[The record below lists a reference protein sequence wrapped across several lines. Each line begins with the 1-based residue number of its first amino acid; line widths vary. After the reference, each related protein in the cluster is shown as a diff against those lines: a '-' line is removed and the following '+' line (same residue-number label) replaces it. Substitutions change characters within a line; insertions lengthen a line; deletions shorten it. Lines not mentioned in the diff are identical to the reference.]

1 MPDGMTPPTLAGDA
15 AVDGPESLTVAL
27 AGKPF
32 RVAEKVG
39 GLALMRFAKTAQAGV
54 DSNEL
59 AGLAAM
65 YDLLRQV
72 IHPGDWQAFEAHADE
87 QRVGADELL
96 QAVFDAM
103 EAISGRP
110 TSRPSVSSDGPS
122 TTSGSSSG
130 VSSSVVIDL
139 ERQGRPDLALIA
151 SQADASRR
159 SA

>member
-15 AVDGPESLTVAL
+15 AISVGDAGTVTVAD
-27 AGKPF
+27 KSF
-32 RVAEKVG
+32 RVAYTDG
-39 GLALMRFAKTAQAGV
+39 GFALMEFSRAARGGV
-54 DSNEL
+54 DSSTL
-59 AGLAAM
+59 DGLAAM
-65 YDLLRQV
+65 TDLLEEV
-72 IHPGDWQAFEAHADE
+72 IEPEDWRLFAAHVRAKHVQQA
-87 QRVGADELL
+87 ELL
-96 QAVFDAM
+96 QVVFDAM
-103 EAISGRP
+103 EVITGRP

-122 TTSGSSSG
+122 TTNRNSSV